1 MTLELGTT
9 PSTTTHGNAHAYQKS
24 PDRGS
29 VPVNFKGP
37 VLVACQRE
45 HPFYILLTAAN
56 QFPGYREDL
65 PNSVL

>member
-37 VLVACQRE
+37 HMMGLE
-45 HPFYILLTAAN
+45 SL
-56 QFPGYREDL
+56 QFI
-65 PNSVL
+65 V